1 MVQLLMVTFASFFH
15 NMLTVLVLLSKK
27 FVTLLAYV
35 CRCIPVCSMNAC
47 CVCDFG
53 RVGSEFSDAYCCTE
67 MLASEQLKS
76 VDIDDVHQSEY
87 KIIDLESDTKYI
99 VYLRAVTVAD
109 GEKTFV
115 EDRTTVLGGLLLPL
129 L

>member
-1 MVQLLMVTFASFFH
+1 
-15 NMLTVLVLLSKK
+15 
-27 FVTLLAYV
+27 
-35 CRCIPVCSMNAC
+35 
-47 CVCDFG
+47 
-53 RVGSEFSDAYCCTE
+53 